1 MRVATLLVFVMVV
14 LSAATVS
21 AQTPFIAVYF
31 DNTFQTESTIN
42 PGGCPGIGTLDT
54 LYIAMTNAN
63 VFVSGVDFA
72 VNYPPELN
80 WISDLWVQPVTVG
93 NTQSGISM
101 GWATPQNG
109 FGTVFICGVLV
120 QWMCDTCP
128 SANIPM
134 PVQTNPNTLFLGYT
148 DFPNF
153 TQFPAVGLTSLICA
167 TVATEESTWGKVKA
181 LYGE

>member
-54 LYIAMTNAN
+54 LYIAMTNSN

-80 WISDLWVQPVTVG
+80 WISDMWVQPVTVG
-93 NTQSGISM
+93 NTDAGPDE
-101 GWATPQNG
+101 PQY
-109 FGTVFICGVLV
+109 
-120 QWMCDTCP
+120 P
-128 SANIPM
+128 
-134 PVQTNPNTLFLGYT
+134 FLGLH
-148 DFPNF
+148 
-153 TQFPAVGLTSLICA
+153 GLPELHSVPSSGA
-167 TVATEESTWGKVKA
+167 DVAHLCDGRD
-181 LYGE
+181 GRIDMG

>member
-80 WISDLWVQPVTVG
+80 WISDILSPLEIPRVVSRWVGRLRKT
-93 NTQSGISM
+93 
-101 GWATPQNG
+101 
-109 FGTVFICGVLV
+109 VLV
-120 QWMCDTCP
+120 RFSFVACSSNGCVTRVQ
-128 SANIPM
+128 
-134 PVQTNPNTLFLGYT
+134 VQTYRCRSRRTPIPFSWVTRT
-148 DFPNF
+148 SR
-153 TQFPAVGLTSLICA
+153 TSL
-167 TVATEESTWGKVKA
+167 SSQQWG
-181 LYGE
+181 